1 MKTPVAVIIPT
12 LNEERVLGRTLAA
25 LADSSNCERIVVD
38 GGSSDATVS
47 VARAAGA
54 KIIESPRGRG
64 RQMNAG
70 AAAASAA
77 GLLFLHADTLLPADF
92 PQLVHTALSRPGV
105 VAGAFSLAI
114 DSEAK
119 SLATVAFFAN
129 LRSRFLRMPYGDQAI
144 FTTRRMFAAV
154 GGYPE
159 MAIMEDFAFVRHLQK
174 RGRIVTLPEKAIT
187 SARRWQNIGT
197 LRTTLINQ
205 LIVCGYVLGVS
216 SPILARWY
224 QRLRGVARPDP
235 EIQDPGSRRA
245 E

>member
-1 MKTPVAVIIPT
+1 MNTPVAVIIPT

-25 LADSSNCERIVVD
+25 VTSSKCELIVVD

-54 KIIESPRGRG
+54 KIVESPRGRG
-64 RQMNAG
+64 RQMNGG
-70 AAAASAA
+70 AAVASAA
-77 GLLFLHADTLLPADF
+77 ILLFLHADTLLPADF
-92 PQLVHTALSRPGV
+92 PQLIHAALNRPGV
-105 VAGAFSLAI
+105 AAGAFSLAI

-119 SLATVAFFAN
+119 SLATVAHFAN
-129 LRSRFLRMPYGDQAI
+129 LRSRFLHMPYGDQAI

-205 LIVCGYVLGVS
+205 LIVCGYILGVPS
-216 SPILARWY
+216 TTLAGWY
-224 QRLRGVARPDP
+224 RRMRGVAKPDP
-235 EIQDPGSRRA
+235 EIRDPGSRRA
-245 E
+245 G